1 MKKMKFV
8 ISGLLCTLLALS
20 FSSNSYATPSEIVD
34 FESELNEAFRESL
47 SFMPL
52 RDHILSQH
60 KISQEVEVNN
70 VRVEEL
76 GSPQISNRD
85 TQYAGK
91 TYLMNNTNTEQ
102 TLKSQSIDVQMDQTV
117 SNSVTEGITIGNEIE
132 AGFSLWGLG
141 MNNTL
146 STEYSFSSTQE
157 KSNTTSTTVSIPSQ
171 EITVPANTK
180 LVLTAV
186 YQKVQATGTTELK
199 ANLSGNIVMSIKLPI
214 GDMYHPVGNH
224 NIYDVFNATIDSGYE
239 LPSTLTLDHQNR
251 EVLFSGKG
259 TYTADYGTDLHLQLD
274 YYSIENS
281 AKNSARI
288 ASQAQQKETIASEP
302 YKTEVI
308 NIN

>member
-1 MKKMKFV
+1 MKFV

-20 FSSNSYATPSEIVD
+20 FSSNSYAAPSEIVD

-52 RDHILSQH
+52 RDHILSQL

-70 VRVEEL
+70 ARVEEL

-141 MNNTL
+141 VNNTL

-186 YQKVQATGTTELK
+186 SQRVQATGTTQLK
-199 ANLSGNIVMSIKLPI
+199 ANLSGNVVTSMELP
-214 GDMYHPVGNH
+214 GLGMHQVNSF
-224 NIYDVFNATIDSGYE
+224 NIYDVFNAATDSGYE

-259 TYTADYGTDLHLQLD
+259 TYTADYGTDLRLQLD